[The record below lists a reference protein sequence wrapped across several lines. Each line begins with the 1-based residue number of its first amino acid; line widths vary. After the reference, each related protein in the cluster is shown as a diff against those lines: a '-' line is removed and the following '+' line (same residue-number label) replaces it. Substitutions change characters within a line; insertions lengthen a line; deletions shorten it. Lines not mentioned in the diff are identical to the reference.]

1 MVANSTAADLADLQ
15 RQAIDLEARA
25 EAETRAYQRS
35 TWIRFTGVFFP
46 IPFIVVLLRLEIDA
60 WTYYAWGALII
71 GSGAALY
78 MIDSAASERAD
89 AAVKAAEQARAA
101 YEDARTARETLTPP

>member
-1 MVANSTAADLADLQ
+1 MVANPTAADLANLQ
-15 RQAIDLEARA
+15 RRAIDLEAQA
-25 EAETRAYQRS
+25 EAQTRAYRRS

-60 WTYYAWGALII
+60 WSYYAWGALII

-101 YEDARTARETLTPP
+101 YEDARTSREILTPP

>member
-1 MVANSTAADLADLQ
+1 MVANPTAADLAALQ

-46 IPFIVVLLRLEIDA
+46 IPFIVVLLRLEIEA

-71 GSGAALY
+71 GSAAVLY
-78 MIDSAASERAD
+78 MIDGAASARAD
-89 AAVKAAEQARAA
+89 AAVKAAERARAA
-101 YEDARTARETLTPP
+101 YEDARTASDPLTPP